1 MLRCALCTAS
11 IDALTAAPA
20 GAIVPQHRAPWL
32 PPWRFLGSV
41 ISDLRSR
48 ICDHAGPELR
58 EELMTANRLALL
70 ATAAIT
76 AITVAA
82 PVRADDTITIGFTV
96 SQTGPLNNDSVSQM
110 RGFELWRDEVNAA
123 GGIKAGDKHYK
134 INFTSYDDE
143 SQNVRVQQLYTRL
156 ISQDKAQ
163 FLFSPYSSGLVA
175 TAAIISEQYGKVMLT
190 TGGAEE
196 KTYQLGNKNLFQL
209 YSPAGQYL
217 AGAVDALKEK
227 NPKAQVAFI
236 YKDDPFSK
244 AVAQVTRDLAKRQ
257 GVNVVLDESYS
268 PSTTDFGPI
277 INKLVSAKADALL
290 GGGHYPDGST
300 LARQLHDQKV
310 GLKWVT
316 LLVAPDTPKFAE
328 LGDAAVG
335 ITVPSQWAPQVTYK
349 PDFGPTAQDFNK
361 RFVDKYKIEAG
372 YHAAGGYTAGLILQ
386 HAIEQSGSI
395 DQAKVAAALNKL
407 DVTTMFG
414 RSRFS
419 TDPKDHGLQLA
430 HAMVLGQWQKKNG
443 QLVKE
448 VIWPNDAKTADI
460 IY

>member
-1 MLRCALCTAS
+1 
-11 IDALTAAPA
+11 
-20 GAIVPQHRAPWL
+20 
-32 PPWRFLGSV
+32 
-41 ISDLRSR
+41 
-48 ICDHAGPELR
+48 
-58 EELMTANRLALL
+58 MTTNRLALL
-70 ATAAIT
+70 AVTALMLAT
-76 AITVAA
+76 PA
-82 PVRADDTITIGFTV
+82 RADDTITIGFTV
-96 SQTGPLNNDSVSQM
+96 SQTGPLNNDSVAQM

-134 INFTSYDDE
+134 INFASYDDK

-156 ISQDKAQ
+156 IAQDKAQ

-190 TGGAEE
+190 TGGAKE
-196 KTYQLGNKNLFQL
+196 KTYQLGNKNLFQI

-244 AVAQVTRDLAKRQ
+244 AVAQVTRDLAKRD

-277 INKLVSAKADALL
+277 INKLISAKADALL

-335 ITVPSQWAPQVTYK
+335 ISVPSQWAPQVTYK
-349 PDFGPTAQDFNK
+349 PDFGPTAQEFNK
-361 RFVDKYKIEAG
+361 RFTDKYKIEAG
-372 YHAAGGYTAGLILQ
+372 YHAAGGYAAGMLLQ

-395 DQAKVAAALNKL
+395 EQAKVAAALNKM

-414 RSRFS
+414 RTKFS
-419 TDPKDHGLQLA
+419 TDPKEHGLQLA
-430 HAMVLGQWQKKNG
+430 HAMVLGQWQKKGG

-448 VIWPNDAKTADI
+448 VIWPTAAKTADI
-460 IY
+460 LY